1 MRTLL
6 LIGGLV
12 ALSACTLSPT
22 GGQPVVVQSAPAHD
36 RVIVQPAP
44 VTTVPVYE
52 DLDIRVPGV
61 GVRVGPAYRRDR
73 YWDHRYDHG
82 QYDRRDYRRHEYDG
96 R

>member
-1 MRTLL
+1 MRTLF

-22 GGQPVVVQSAPAHD
+22 GVQPVVVQSAPAHD
-36 RVIVQPAP
+36 RVIMQAPQP
-44 VTTVPVYE
+44 VTVVPAYQ

-61 GVRVGPAYRRDR
+61 HVGPAYRRDR
-73 YWDHRYDHG
+73 YWDRQYDHG
-82 QYDRRDYRRHEYDG
+82 RYDRRDYSRHDG